1 MEKMSIEL
9 LATKAA
15 PGAVGPYSQG
25 VKAGNMIFVSGQLP
39 IVPETGEL
47 LKGDI
52 QEQAKRSL
60 DNVKAI
66 LEAGGASLEDVVKV
80 NVSVVNI
87 EQFSLINEVY
97 AEYFSNHKPARALVE
112 VSRLPLGG
120 EIEIEAIAVVK

>member
-1 MEKMSIEL
+1 MSIEL
-9 LATKAA
+9 LSTKEA

-39 IVPETGEL
+39 INPETGEL

-60 DNVKAI
+60 ENVKAI
-66 LEAGGASLEDVVKV
+66 LKSGGATLEDVVKV
-80 NVSVVNI
+80 NVSVVDIN
-87 EQFSLINEVY
+87 QFSLINEVY

-120 EIEIEAIAVVK
+120 EIEIEAIAII

>member
-1 MEKMSIEL
+1 MSIEL
-9 LATKAA
+9 LATKSA

-39 IVPETGEL
+39 IVPETGKL

-60 DNVKAI
+60 ENIKAI

-97 AEYFSNHKPARALVE
+97 SEYFSNHKPARALVE